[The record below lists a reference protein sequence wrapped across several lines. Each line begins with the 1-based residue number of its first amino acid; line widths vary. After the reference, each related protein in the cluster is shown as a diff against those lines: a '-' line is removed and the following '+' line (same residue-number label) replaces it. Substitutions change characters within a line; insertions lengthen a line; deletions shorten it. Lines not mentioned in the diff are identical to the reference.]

1 MFERE
6 KKFHEGSKIFSFKQ
20 FEQNRNE
27 MERRYW
33 KKIKLIDNVRDI
45 FVEKLYSIE

>member
-6 KKFHEGSKIFSFKQ
+6 KKFHEGSKIFSF
-20 FEQNRNE
+20 ENRNE
-27 MERRYW
+27 IERRYW